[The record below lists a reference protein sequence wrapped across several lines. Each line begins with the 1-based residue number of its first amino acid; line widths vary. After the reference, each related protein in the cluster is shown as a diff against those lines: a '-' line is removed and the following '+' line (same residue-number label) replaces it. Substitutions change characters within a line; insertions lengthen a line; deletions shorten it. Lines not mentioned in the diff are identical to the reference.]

1 MISKHIEVILE
12 TIATCIVNCLHSI
25 NEIVKTITFSACV
38 LSILT
43 LVTILDELIISIKL
57 TDKSWR
63 HV

>member
-25 NEIVKTITFSACV
+25 NEIVKTITLSACV

-43 LVTILDELIISIKL
+43 LAPILDELIITIKL
-57 TDKSWR
+57 TDKS
-63 HV
+63 